1 MVFEHNYE
9 EFPELTNAQLSE
21 FGFSSPH
28 PQIVEDFDAVV
39 VKVTDGDTITLRTEF
54 RDFDFPLRLLG
65 IDARELNEGG
75 EEARDW
81 LKTKILNADVR
92 IQIDQNNRVGKYGRL
107 LGNVIH
113 NGMSVADEEINLG
126 LAFPFGQKQEGQIP
140 GLFPVFDLR
149 QWLA

>member
-140 GLFPVFDLR
+140 GLFQMFDLR

>member
-92 IQIDQNNRVGKYGRL
+92 IQIDQNNRVGMYGRL

-140 GLFPVFDLR
+140 GLFQMFDLR